1 MIFTISSCNLP
12 EILFCSIAP
21 SALAKS
27 KGKFR
32 RDIASSDHMTELL
45 YNIIGTLPFNHI
57 KLQVCIFAGYL
68 HGIHSG
74 IANVKG
80 NRCRIVKKHSKG
92 FFSGH
97 NDKIMCTVQ
106 GMFILCMLRIIG
118 TVTGVNESS
127 LIDTAVG
134 FSQSVDD
141 ILFIH
146 DISKR
151 KSIFCTDFSISWLSF
166 CCLNVFCQCLSF
178 KGLSIYIF
186 FYHFSLSCYRFL

>member
-1 MIFTISSCNLP
+1 
-12 EILFCSIAP
+12 
-21 SALAKS
+21 
-27 KGKFR
+27 
-32 RDIASSDHMTELL
+32 
-45 YNIIGTLPFNHI
+45 
-57 KLQVCIFAGYL
+57 
-68 HGIHSG
+68 
-74 IANVKG
+74 
-80 NRCRIVKKHSKG
+80 
-92 FFSGH
+92 
-97 NDKIMCTVQ
+97 MCTVQ

-166 CCLNVFCQCLSF
+166 CCLNVFCQCLSL